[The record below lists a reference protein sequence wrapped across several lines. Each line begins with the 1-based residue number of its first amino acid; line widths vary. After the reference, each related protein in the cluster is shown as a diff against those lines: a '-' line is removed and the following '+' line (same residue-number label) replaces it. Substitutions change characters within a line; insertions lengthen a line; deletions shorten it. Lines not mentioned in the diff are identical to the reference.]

1 MPQSLLNYQPQS
13 DSQPVIVAACRTP
26 IGRAYGVLASLP
38 MEALLAPLFTHLLA
52 TLPENFS
59 AIDEVI
65 IGNAT
70 GGGGNIARLAAL
82 AAGLPLAVPAV
93 TVDRQ
98 CGSGLEAVINACRL
112 VQAQAGECYL
122 AGGVESVSTAPWR
135 VEKPGSL
142 KQMPRFYGRA
152 RFSPEEVGD
161 PEMGIAAEN
170 VAQHCAISRQRQDQF
185 ALRSHQRAVAAQQQG
200 AFAAEIVALSVNGQQ
215 IASDECPRPGTSLER
230 LAALS
235 PVFAANGTVTAG
247 NCCPLNDGAS
257 LLLVM
262 SRRKARECG
271 FSEGL
276 LFADACSAGVDPN
289 LLGLGPVP
297 ATQKLLARQPQLT
310 LDAIPVIEFNEA
322 FAAQVLGSVD
332 ALGIDEQR
340 INLQGGAIA
349 LGHPY
354 GASGAIMVTR
364 LFNQL
369 VGKQQGSGY
378 GLAMLGI
385 AGGLG
390 LSALFQA
397 VQL

>member
-1 MPQSLLNYQPQS
+1 MPQSLLNYQPPG

-26 IGRAYGVLASLP
+26 VGRAWGALASLP
-38 MEALLAPLFTHLLA
+38 MEALLAPLFDNLLA
-52 TLPENFS
+52 ALPHDFS

-82 AAGLPLAVPAV
+82 AAGLPLSVPAV

-98 CGSGLEAVINACRL
+98 CGSGLEAVIAACRL

-135 VEKPGSL
+135 VEKPASL

-152 RFSPEEVGD
+152 RFAPEEMGD

-170 VAQHCAISRQRQDQF
+170 VAQQCGISRERQDRF
-185 ALRSHQRAVAAQQQG
+185 ALRSHQRAIAAQQQG
-200 AFAAEIVALSVNGQQ
+200 AFSAEIVPLSVNGQRV
-215 IASDECPRPGTSLER
+215 AVDECPRADTSLAR
-230 LAALS
+230 LSALD
-235 PVFAANGTVTAG
+235 PVFTAHGTVTAG

-257 LLLVM
+257 LLLIM

-271 FSEGL
+271 FTTGL

-310 LDAIPVIEFNEA
+310 LDDIDIIEFNEA
-322 FAAQVLGSVD
+322 FAAQVLGSID

-340 INLQGGAIA
+340 INAQGGAIA

-364 LFNQL
+364 LFSQL
-369 VGKQQGSGY
+369 VGATGGEGY

-390 LSALFQA
+390 LSALFKA
-397 VQL
+397 ETL